1 VSATLQV
8 GVTIAG
14 AHIFGVV
21 GALCGAVATGIAPA
35 LMMRRILRVGGEVP
49 LDLKQRVRRF
59 ALESWAGYLVTGF
72 AWARMEVFFLHVSW
86 GSQSVALFSASVTLA
101 NLATQGPLLL
111 TNALLPYLSRQ
122 QRDREDRT
130 QQATYATGMRLLAF
144 LIFPACLG
152 AAAIA
157 PALVPAIYGK
167 AFSGAVPSTL
177 VLLCG
182 ATVTASCSV
191 AFIYLL
197 AMERTRFVVASGGV
211 AALAVI
217 VCGVTLV
224 PAFGVMAAATARAV
238 IQAAT
243 SIVTI
248 WYLSRHLDCPT
259 PVADLAR
266 IAAAALICAAAA
278 FLCIR
283 WVQGPAGIV
292 VAVLVGVCVY
302 GVAARLLRVLP
313 KSDAERLSN
322 ALAMLPR
329 PMWIPA
335 TRALRLIAP
344 SLNG

>member
-1 VSATLQV
+1 MV
-8 GVTIAG
+8 
-14 AHIFGVV
+14 
-21 GALCGAVATGIAPA
+21 P
-35 LMMRRILRVGGEVP
+35 RILGVSGELP
-49 LDLKQRVRRF
+49 SDLKQRVRRF

-111 TNALLPYLSRQ
+111 TNGLLPYLSRQ
-122 QRDREDRT
+122 QGHREDRT

-167 AFSGAVPSTL
+167 AFSGAVPSTV

-191 AFIYLL
+191 GFIYLL
-197 AMERTRFVVASGGV
+197 AMERTRFVVATGGV

-224 PAFGVMAAATARAV
+224 PTFGVMAAAIARAV
-238 IQAAT
+238 IQAST

-248 WYLSRHLDCPT
+248 WYLSRYLDCPT

-266 IAAAALICAAAA
+266 IAAAALICAGAA
-278 FLCIR
+278 FVCIT
-283 WVQGPAGIV
+283 WVQGPAGITL
-292 VAVLVGVCVY
+292 AVLAGVCVY

-313 KSDAERLSN
+313 KSDAERLLN